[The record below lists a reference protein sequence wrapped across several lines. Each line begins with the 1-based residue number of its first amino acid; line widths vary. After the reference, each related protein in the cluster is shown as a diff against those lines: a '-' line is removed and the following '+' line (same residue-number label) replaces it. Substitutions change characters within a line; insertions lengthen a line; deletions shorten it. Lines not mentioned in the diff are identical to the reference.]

1 MRRRNAIVWKDFYKQ
16 NQFCEHI
23 TLENGEGMLR
33 FIEPCQINDKTSFR
47 WICEICQDK
56 SIVTLENDDKGNDV
70 DNVDV

>member
-23 TLENGEGMLR
+23 TLENGEGLLR

-56 SIVTLENDDKGNDV
+56 
-70 DNVDV
+70 